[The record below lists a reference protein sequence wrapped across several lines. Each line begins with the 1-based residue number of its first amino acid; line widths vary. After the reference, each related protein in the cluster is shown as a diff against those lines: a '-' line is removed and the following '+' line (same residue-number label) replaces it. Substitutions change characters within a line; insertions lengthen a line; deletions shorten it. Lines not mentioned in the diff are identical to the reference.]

1 MIIMDMLLDIKRE
14 YSLKKLQKK
23 WRKRNQQ
30 NYTNLENYI
39 DFNLVD
45 VGNYSYGPLKILSWG
60 AKGEHLSIGNFVS
73 IAEDVEFVLGGNHRL
88 DTITTYPIKAMISE
102 NEIEAISK
110 GPIIVGDDVWI
121 GRGAKILSG
130 VVVGQGAV
138 IAAGAVVTKN
148 IDPYEIVGGVP
159 AKHIK
164 YRISSQDER
173 LKMDN
178 IDFSKLTVEFIRE
191 NKSLFYES
199 NIEAILSDSRIE
211 TLKRNGSN
219 KC

>member
-1 MIIMDMLLDIKRE
+1 MIIYDMLLNLKHE
-14 YSLKKLQKK
+14 YSLRKLKKI
-23 WRKRNQQ
+23 WRNQ
-30 NYTNLENYI
+30 NSHNFTTISNYI
-39 DFNLVD
+39 HFNIVD

-60 AKGEHLSIGNFVS
+60 GENEHLTIGNFVS
-73 IAEDVEFVLGGNHRL
+73 IAEDVEFVQGGNHRL

-164 YRISSQDER
+164 YRTSSQDER